1 MDSQAIE
8 IELVTRAQAGD
19 ADAFNRL
26 CTRLQPLVLRFVRR
40 LIRHAEVVEDIVQDT
55 FVALYAHLASLDP
68 PGRLRPYLF
77 RIARNLC
84 YDELRRRG
92 RLEPLAINDDP
103 IPFADATSP
112 LNDVPASPDEVMHWL
127 SLYLEVQSAME
138 RLPEAHRMTLIL
150 FAEEALSYTEIA
162 EAMRTSIG
170 TVKSR
175 IFYARKALRLGL
187 RPEVVQ
193 VLDEALR
200 ETTPKGSEAGTGRA

>member
-1 MDSQAIE
+1 
-8 IELVTRAQAGD
+8 
-19 ADAFNRL
+19 
-26 CTRLQPLVLRFVRR
+26 VRR
-40 LIRHAEVVEDIVQDT
+40 QIRHTEVVEDIVQEA
-55 FVALYAHLASLDP
+55 FVALYAHLSQLDP
-68 PGRLRPYLF
+68 PSRLRPYLF

-92 RLEPLAINDDP
+92 RLEPLSVNEDP
-103 IPFADATSP
+103 IPFADASVP
-112 LNDVPASPDEVMHWL
+112 LNDPAASPDEVMHWL
-127 SLYLEVQSAME
+127 SLYLEVQNAME

-150 FAEEALSYTEIA
+150 FAEEELSYTEIA

-187 RPEVVQ
+187 RPEVVK

-200 ETTPKGSEAGTGRA
+200 GA